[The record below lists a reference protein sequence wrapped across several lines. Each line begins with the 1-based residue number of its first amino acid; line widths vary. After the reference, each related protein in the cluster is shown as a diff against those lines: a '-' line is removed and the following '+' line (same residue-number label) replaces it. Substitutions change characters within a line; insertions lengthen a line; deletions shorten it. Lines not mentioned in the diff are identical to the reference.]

1 MSIIQISKIQQ
12 RAGNLVDLPQLDEA
26 EIGFASDAKRV
37 FIGKTTSGLE
47 NIEVLTSYSDITFSQ
62 IDGAYGNLNISI
74 DANTAAN
81 SDGQVLA
88 FDGTNWVNRGGD
100 AGGLVDLGE
109 ISNVQIDGGSV
120 GYTIETDGLG
130 NLSWTPKGTIT
141 AYIEDVSQAN
151 PGVVTSSTEN
161 FLTSGQEVTITGAVG
176 MTELNGGT
184 YYANVLSSTTFSL
197 YSDTSLTT
205 PVDTSAFTDYAFS
218 SVASTDTSNK
228 RVTVGNSQVF
238 SLNDPVRFTGNMD
251 SATSLIDTTS
261 TYYVN
266 ALPTG
271 TTIVLSDTVYAN
283 GVAGPEKPIGTT
295 TGLTANVYGVGGRA
309 VASIGGGG
317 TSAAQGSN
325 TSVQYNN
332 SGVIDGDGDFVWDF
346 SSNKTLTITG
356 NANISTNINTTN
368 LNASRI
374 FSNVATGT
382 TPIVVDSTTRV
393 ANLNVD
399 YANVADNSVVGN
411 LTTGNYF
418 PALVSTSATG
428 NKPLNVSGSYTFD
441 TANAKFVA
449 GNVEATYD
457 VSGSTLTGP
466 LTTATQPNVTSLGTL
481 TSLEVAGDITPD
493 ANVTYDLGN
502 NTNRFRDLYLS
513 GSSITLGF
521 QEITSNATHTTFTNR
536 VTADQFIGN
545 VVGILSGDAGNISN
559 VQGANVAGEVSFAAT
574 ANAVAGGN
582 VSGAVALATS
592 ATSANAVAGA
602 NVSGAVALATSATS
616 ANAVA
621 GANVSGEVTFAATA
635 NAIAGANV
643 SGQSA
648 NALVAGTVY
657 TAAQPNIT
665 SVGTLS
671 SLTVS
676 ANIGAGNVNA
686 TGKVFAPTIE
696 GTTVVTGTGG
706 LSMPSGGNIAGNGSV
721 NLTGIGNISA
731 TGEINAIKL
740 TGGEVQTSILTTG
753 ANTSAGTI
761 TGNWTLTSGSRLE
774 STYADLAEYYKGEE
788 AYEVGT
794 VVCFGGTKEVH
805 VSDVKGS
812 RRVAG
817 IVSTNPAYIMNQ
829 GCSGIPVAVALQ
841 GRVPCKVTDTCEK
854 GDVMVS
860 DGQGGATAWYHV
872 ATIMHPG
879 MTLGKAIEDKT
890 SKELSII
897 EVAVGRL

>member
-62 IDGAYGNLNISI
+62 IDGAVGNLNISNTTV
-74 DANTAAN
+74 AN
-81 SDGQVLA
+81 GQVLA
-88 FDGTNWVNRGGD
+88 YDGSNWVNKGGD

-151 PGVVTSSTEN
+151 PGVVTSSSEN

-176 MTELNGGT
+176 MTQLNGGT
-184 YYANVLSSTTFSL
+184 YYANVLTANTFSL
-197 YSDTSLTT
+197 YSDTALST

-218 SVASTDTSNK
+218 SVTDLAQSTNQ
-228 RVTVGNSQVF
+228 VTLGDSQVF
-238 SLNDPVRFTGNMD
+238 SLNDPIRFTGTLSNG
-251 SATSLIDTTS
+251 SSSSTTLNTND
-261 TYYVN
+261 TYYVKTIPSS
-266 ALPTG
+266 AAPG
-271 TTIVLSDTVYAN
+271 TITVSDELLAN
-283 GVAGPEKPIGTT
+283 GVAGNTVALNNV
-295 TGLTANVYGVGGRA
+295 TGITTANVYGVGGRA
-309 VASIGGGG
+309 VASVGGGSG
-317 TSAAQGSN
+317 GSAAQGSN
-325 TSVQYNN
+325 TSIQYNN

-346 SSNKTLTITG
+346 SSNKTLTVNG
-356 NANISTNINTTN
+356 NANVGN
-368 LNASRI
+368 LNATASVTSSRLI
-374 FSNVATGT
+374 SNIATGT

-418 PALVSTSATG
+418 PALVGTSSTG
-428 NKPLNVSGSYTFD
+428 NKALNVSGAYTFD
-441 TANAKFVA
+441 TANAKFVS

-457 VSGSTLTGP
+457 VAASTFTGT
-466 LTTATQPNVTSLGTL
+466 LATAAQPNVTSLGTL
-481 TSLEVAGDITPD
+481 TSLEVSGDITPD
-493 ANVTYDLGN
+493 ANVAYDLGN

-521 QEITSNATHTTFTNR
+521 QDITSNATHTTFTNK
-536 VTADQFIGN
+536 VAADQFIGN

-559 VQGANVAGEVSFAAT
+559 VQGANVAGQVNFAAT
-574 ANAVAGGN
+574 AN
-582 VSGAVALATS
+582 T
-592 ATSANAVAGA
+592 VAGA
-602 NVSGAVALATSATS
+602 NVSGTVALASVASTVSGAAQANITSLGTLS
-616 ANAVA
+616 SLTVSGNA
-621 GANVSGEVTFAATA
+621 GAGNVNATGGVFTYVSGDGANLTSVPGQQITGEVDFAQVA
-635 NAIAGANV
+635 NSVAGANV

-665 SVGTLS
+665 STGTLT

-676 ANIGAGNVNA
+676 
-686 TGKVFAPTIE
+686 
-696 GTTVVTGTGG
+696 G
-706 LSMPSGGNIAGNGSV
+706 LVDAGSV
-721 NLTGIGNISA
+721 
-731 TGEINAIKL
+731 
-740 TGGEVQTSILTTG
+740 QTPTLTTG
-753 ANTSAGTI
+753 ANTTAGSI
-761 TGNWTLTSGSRLE
+761 TGNWTLTTGSRLE
-774 STYADLAEYYKGEE
+774 STYADLAEYYDSEE
-788 AYEVGT
+788 AYEAGT
-794 VVCFGGTKEVH
+794 VVCFGGSKEIH
-805 VSDVKGS
+805 VSSEKGS

-817 IVSTNPAYIMNQ
+817 VVSTNPAYIMNSNTQ
-829 GCSGIPVAVALQ
+829 GIPLAIALQ
-841 GRVPCKVTDTCEK
+841 GRVPCKVTGTCQK
-854 GDVMVS
+854 GDIMVS
-860 DGQGGATAWYHV
+860 DGLGGATAWYHV

-879 MTLGKAIEDKT
+879 MTIGKAIEDKDDREMT
-890 SKELSII
+890 VI

>member
-62 IDGAYGNLNISI
+62 IDGSVGNLNIS
-74 DANTAAN
+74 N
-81 SDGQVLA
+81 STVADGQVLA
-88 FDGTNWVNRGGD
+88 FDGNNWVNRGGD

-151 PGVVTSSTEN
+151 PGVVTSTVEN

-184 YYANVLSSTTFSL
+184 YYANVLTANTFSL

-205 PVDTSAFTDYAFS
+205 PVDTSTFTDYAFS

-228 RVTVGNSQVF
+228 RITVGNSQVF

-251 SATSLIDTTS
+251 SATSLIDTIS
-261 TYYVN
+261 TYYIN
-266 ALPTG
+266 ALPTT
-271 TTIVLSDTVYAN
+271 TTIVLSDTLYAN

-346 SSNKTLTITG
+346 SSNKTLTVNG
-356 NANISTNINTTN
+356 NANVGN
-368 LNASRI
+368 LNATNSVVASRI

-457 VSGSTLTGP
+457 VSGSTLTGA

-559 VQGANVAGEVSFAAT
+559 VQGANVAGQVNFAAT
-574 ANAVAGGN
+574 
-582 VSGAVALATS
+582 
-592 ATSANAVAGA
+592 ANAVAGA

-635 NAIAGANV
+635 NAVAGANVSGEVTFAATANAIAGANV
-643 SGQSA
+643 SGQVA

-676 ANIGAGNVNA
+676 ANVGAGNVNA
-686 TGKVFAPTIE
+686 TGKVFAPVIE
-696 GTTVVTGTGG
+696 GTSVVTDSGG
-706 LSMPSGGNIAGNGSV
+706 ITMPSGGNIVGNGSV
-721 NLTGIGNISA
+721 NITGIANISA
-731 TGEINAIKL
+731 TGEIGAFVL
-740 TGGEVQTSILTTG
+740 SGGEVQTSILTTG
-753 ANTSAGTI
+753 ANITAGSI

-794 VVCFGGTKEVH
+794 VVCFGGTEEVH

>member
-1 MSIIQISKIQQ
+1 
-12 RAGNLVDLPQLDEA
+12 
-26 EIGFASDAKRV
+26 
-37 FIGKTTSGLE
+37 
-47 NIEVLTSYSDITFSQ
+47 
-62 IDGAYGNLNISI
+62 
-74 DANTAAN
+74 
-81 SDGQVLA
+81 
-88 FDGTNWVNRGGD
+88 
-100 AGGLVDLGE
+100 
-109 ISNVQIDGGSV
+109 
-120 GYTIETDGLG
+120 
-130 NLSWTPKGTIT
+130 
-141 AYIEDVSQAN
+141 
-151 PGVVTSSTEN
+151 
-161 FLTSGQEVTITGAVG
+161 
-176 MTELNGGT
+176 MTELNGGS

-197 YSDTSLTT
+197 YTGTDITDPTNQLNGLG
-205 PVDTSAFTDYAFS
+205 FTDYAFS

-382 TPIVVDSTTRV
+382 TPIVVNSTTRV
-393 ANLNVD
+393 ANLNVN

-457 VSGSTLTGP
+457 VSGSTLTGS
-466 LTTATQPNVTSLGTL
+466 LTTAAQPNVTSLGTL

-559 VQGANVAGEVSFAAT
+559 VQGANVAGQVNFAAT
-574 ANAVAGGN
+574 
-582 VSGAVALATS
+582 
-592 ATSANAVAGA
+592 ANAVAGA
-602 NVSGAVALATSATS
+602 NVSGAVALATSATV
-616 ANAVA
+616 ANSVA
-621 GANVSGEVTFAATA
+621 GANVSGEVAFAATA

-671 SLTVS
+671 SLTVT
-676 ANIGAGNVNA
+676 ANVGAGNFNA
-686 TGKVFAPTIE
+686 TGKVFAPVIE
-696 GTTVVTGTGG
+696 GTSVVTGSGG
-706 LSMPSGGNIAGNGSV
+706 ISMPSGGNIAGNGSV
-721 NLTGIGNISA
+721 NITGIANISA
-731 TGEINAIKL
+731 MGEISAIKL
-740 TGGEVQTSILTTG
+740 TGGTVQTSILTTG
-753 ANTSAGTI
+753 ANTTAGSI
-761 TGNWTLTSGSRLE
+761 TGNWTLTAGSRLE

-788 AYEVGT
+788 AYEAGT
-794 VVCFGGTKEVH
+794 VVCFGGTEEVH

-817 IVSTNPAYIMNQ
+817 IVSTNPAYLMNST
-829 GCSGIPVAVALQ
+829 CSGIPVAVALQ
-841 GRVPCKVTDTCEK
+841 GRVPCKVTGKCEK

>member
-62 IDGAYGNLNISI
+62 IDGSVGNLNISNVTV
-74 DANTAAN
+74 A
-81 SDGQVLA
+81 DGQVLVY
-88 FDGTNWVNRGGD
+88 DGNNWVNRGGD

-141 AYIEDVSQAN
+141 AYIENVSKAN
-151 PGVVTSSTEN
+151 PGEVTSTVEN
-161 FLTSGQEVTITGAVG
+161 FLTDGQEVTITDAVG

-184 YYANVLSSTTFSL
+184 YYANIQSSTTFTL
-197 YSDTSLTT
+197 YSDTNLTT
-205 PVDTSAFTDYAFS
+205 PVDTSAFTEYAFS
-218 SVASTDTSNK
+218 SVASSNTVTK
-228 RVTVGNSQVF
+228 RVTIGDSTVF
-238 SLNDPVRFTGNMD
+238 SLNDPVRFAGDMD
-251 SATSLIDTTS
+251 SGSTFINTGT
-261 TYYVN
+261 TYYIN
-266 ALPTG
+266 AIPTT
-271 TTIVLSDTVYAN
+271 TTIVLSDTIYAN
-283 GVAGPEKPIGTT
+283 GVAGPEKPIGTA
-295 TGLTANVYGVGGRA
+295 TGLTANVFGYGGRA

-332 SGVIDGDGDFVWDF
+332 SGVIDGSGDFVWDF

-356 NANISTNINTTN
+356 NANVSTNINTTN

-457 VSGSTLTGP
+457 VAASTFTGT
-466 LTTATQPNVTSLGTL
+466 LTTAAQPNVTSLGTL
-481 TSLEVAGDITPD
+481 TSLEVAGSITPD

-559 VQGANVAGEVSFAAT
+559 VQGANVAGQVNFAAT
-574 ANAVAGGN
+574 
-582 VSGAVALATS
+582 
-592 ATSANAVAGA
+592 ANAVAGA
-602 NVSGAVALATSATS
+602 NVSGTVALAS
-616 ANAVA
+616 VA
-621 GANVSGEVTFAATA
+621 STVSG
-635 NAIAGANV
+635 
-643 SGQSA
+643 
-648 NALVAGTVY
+648 
-657 TAAQPNIT
+657 AAQANIT

-676 ANIGAGNVNA
+676 ANVGAGNVNA
-686 TGKVFAPTIE
+686 TGGVFTYVSGDGANLTALT
-696 GTTVVTGTGG
+696 GANVTGEVTNAATANAVAGANV
-706 LSMPSGGNIAGNGSV
+706 SGTVS
-721 NLTGIGNISA
+721 SA
-731 TGEINAIKL
+731 TTAGTVTTAAQPNITSTGTL
-740 TGGEVQTSILTTG
+740 TSLTVSGALDVLAGTLTADTLTTG
-753 ANTSAGTI
+753 ANTTAGSI
-761 TGNWTLTSGSRLE
+761 TGNWTLTAGSKLE

-794 VVCFGGTKEVH
+794 VVCFGGTEEVH